1 MTPGAADR
9 SIKIEGARFVLTM
22 DPRRRI
28 IEDGSV
34 VVDGGRI
41 SRVGKADD
49 LRGVAAGRVID
60 ATEMVVTPGLVN
72 GHIHVSYAHAVRGVF
87 PDDLGQA
94 YLPTVFSLQSVM
106 TEEEEYWTSLLAI
119 TELLKY
125 GTTSLMDPGS
135 TKSLDACMEAYERS
149 GCRIIVGSHVTDRP
163 NPINLPVYRTDEAVT
178 IMEETIER
186 YDGRLDGRVSAWA
199 MPFSS
204 DYCSGEL
211 LTAAKGLAD
220 RYGTGLT
227 LHQTN
232 SPSSVEA
239 HLREHGMRPVEF
251 LHDIGVLGPNLLLSH
266 VLGLDDAE
274 VDLMARTGARAVA
287 CPAAALKSGAG
298 QAAWST
304 VPRLL
309 DAGVPVGL
317 ATDAA
322 NNSNLV
328 ETMRSVYLAAALH
341 KHTEG
346 GAAAVTAET
355 ALEMGTILGARSLGL
370 DGEVGSV
377 EAGKRADLVLF
388 DTRRLEWRALFNPVN
403 ALVYAADGRSVHTV
417 IVDGRVVVEDH
428 KPLFVDEWELAQR
441 VQSIGEEILR
451 RTGVSFP
458 PRWPVV

>member
-1 MTPGAADR
+1 M
-9 SIKIEGARFVLTM
+9 SIKVEGAKFVLTM
-22 DPRRRI
+22 DPQRRI

-34 VVDGGRI
+34 VIDGQRI
-41 SRVGKADD
+41 TRVGKADQ
-49 LRGVAAGRVID
+49 LRGVPAERIID
-60 ATEMVVTPGLVN
+60 AREMVVTPGFVN

-94 YLPTVFSLQSVM
+94 YLPYVFRLQSAM

-125 GTTSLMDPGS
+125 GTTTLLDPGS
-135 TKSLDACMEAYERS
+135 TKALDVCMEAYERS
-149 GCRIIVGSHVTDRP
+149 GCRIVVGSHVTDRP
-163 NPINLPVYRTDEAVT
+163 NPVNLPVYRTPEAVST
-178 IMEETIER
+178 MKETIER
-186 YDGRLDGRVSAWA
+186 YDGRLGGRVSAWA

-204 DYCSGEL
+204 DYCSTEL
-211 LTAAKGLAD
+211 LIAAKGLAD
-220 RYGTGLT
+220 WYGTGLT

-239 HLREHGMRPVEF
+239 HLREHGRRPVEY
-251 LHDIGVLGPNLLLSH
+251 LYDIGALGPNVLLSH
-266 VLGLDDAE
+266 VLRLDEAE
-274 VDLMARTGARAVA
+274 IDLMARTGAKAVS
-287 CPAAALKSGAG
+287 CPTAALKAGAG
-298 QAAWST
+298 RAAWST

-309 DAGVPVGL
+309 DAGVTVGL
-317 ATDAA
+317 GTDAA

-341 KHTEG
+341 KHTEH
-346 GAAAVTAET
+346 GAAPVTAET
-355 ALEMGTILGARSLGL
+355 ALEMATIQGARSLGL
-370 DGEVGSV
+370 DGDVGSL
-377 EAGKRADLVLF
+377 EAGKRADVVMF

-428 KPLFVDEWELAQR
+428 TPLFVDEWELAQR
-441 VQSIGEEILR
+441 VQSIGEDILR
-451 RTGVSFP
+451 RTGISFP

>member
-1 MTPGAADR
+1 MSSSAAEM
-9 SIKIEGARFVLTM
+9 SIKVEGAKFVLTM
-22 DPRRRI
+22 DPQRRI

-34 VVDGGRI
+34 VIDGQRI
-41 SRVGKADD
+41 TRVGKADQ
-49 LRGVAAGRVID
+49 LRGVPAERIID
-60 ATEMVVTPGLVN
+60 AREMVVTPGFVN

-94 YLPTVFSLQSVM
+94 YLPYVFRLQSAM

-125 GTTSLMDPGS
+125 GTTTLLDPGS
-135 TKSLDACMEAYERS
+135 TKALDVCMEAYERS
-149 GCRIIVGSHVTDRP
+149 GCRIVVGSHVTDRP
-163 NPINLPVYRTDEAVT
+163 NPVNLPVYRTPEAVST
-178 IMEETIER
+178 MKETIER
-186 YDGRLDGRVSAWA
+186 YDGRLGGRVSAWA

-204 DYCSGEL
+204 DYCSTEL
-211 LTAAKGLAD
+211 LIAAKGLAD
-220 RYGTGLT
+220 WYGTGLT

-239 HLREHGMRPVEF
+239 HLREHGRRPVEY
-251 LHDIGVLGPNLLLSH
+251 LYDIGALGPNVLLSH
-266 VLGLDDAE
+266 VLRLDEAE
-274 VDLMARTGARAVA
+274 IDLMARTGAKAVS
-287 CPAAALKSGAG
+287 CPTAALKAGAG
-298 QAAWST
+298 RAAWST

-309 DAGVPVGL
+309 DAGVTVGL
-317 ATDAA
+317 GTDAA

-341 KHTEG
+341 KHTEH
-346 GAAAVTAET
+346 GAAPVTAET
-355 ALEMGTILGARSLGL
+355 ALEMATIQGARSLGL
-370 DGEVGSV
+370 DGDVGSL
-377 EAGKRADLVLF
+377 EAGKRADVVMF

-428 KPLFVDEWELAQR
+428 TPLFVDEWELAQR
-441 VQSIGEEILR
+441 VQSIGEDILR
-451 RTGVSFP
+451 RTGISFP